1 MTLTAT
7 QYREIMNDYDR
18 IRRTNYQLEL
28 DRRTRIYDQIPRIRE
43 IDESMASE
51 SMKAAKKM
59 LFDPDKDQRSYLH
72 DRIEAL
78 IQEKKD
84 LLASNDYPQDYLDPI
99 WECPYCQDTGYVGDK
114 KCLCFERRIY
124 ELLSQQS
131 NLTAEIDEQN
141 FSHFKMEYYSTEI
154 PPGEKRSPRDNMK
167 DVLDKVFD
175 FIRNFQEKPGSNLLI
190 HGHSGVGKSFLSTCI
205 AAELIKAGI
214 SVTYLTSYQL
224 FEQLADRTFGRG
236 ERDED
241 ILERIRGADLLI
253 IDDLGTEMNNSFVN
267 SQLFQCINERI
278 LRKKSTIINTNY
290 SLKEISQA
298 YSERISSRLIQFYT
312 ILHIYGE
319 DIRIKKALSYIDA
332 RNN

>member
-18 IRRTNYQLEL
+18 IRQANYQMEL
-28 DRRTRIYDQIPRIRE
+28 DRRAQVYARIPRIRE
-43 IDESMASE
+43 IDEAMASE
-51 SMKAAKKM
+51 SMEAAKKM
-59 LFDPDKDQRSYLH
+59 LFAPEEDQRERLH
-72 DRIEAL
+72 EKIETL
-78 IQEKKD
+78 IREKKD
-84 LLASNDYPQDYLDPI
+84 LLTANHYPPDYLDPI
-99 WECPYCQDTGYVGDK
+99 WECPYCQDTGYVGDS
-114 KCLCFERRIY
+114 KCLCFERRIS

-141 FSHFKMEYYSTEI
+141 FTNFKMEYYSTQI
-154 PPGEKRSPRDNMK
+154 PSGEKRSPRDNMK
-167 DVLDKVFD
+167 EILDKVFD
-175 FIRNFQEKPGSNLLI
+175 FIRNFKENPGRNLLI
-190 HGHSGVGKSFLSTCI
+190 HGHSGVGKTYLSTCI

-214 SVTYLTSYQL
+214 SVTYMTSYQL
-224 FEQLADRTFGRG
+224 FEALADRTFGRG
-236 ERDED
+236 ESEED
-241 ILERIRGADLLI
+241 ILELVRQTDLLI

-267 SQLFQCINERI
+267 AQLFQCINERI

-290 SLKEISQA
+290 SLNEISKT

-312 ILHIYGE
+312 ILHLYGE